1 MIENLTKPVVFLKGL
16 VTRGHDRSVNIKKN
30 IIGLFII
37 RGGSIAIS
45 FILVPLTIRYVN
57 PTQYGIWLTLS
68 SIVAWFSFFDI
79 GFGNGLRNKFAE
91 AIAKG
96 DTGLAK
102 IYISTTYAILAI
114 VISCMLVLF
123 FCVNPFINWAR
134 ILNAPPNMGQE
145 LTTLALIVFVF
156 FCLQFVLQL
165 ITTVITANQR
175 PAKASIFNFLGSLFS
190 LVVIFILTKTTS
202 GNLIYLGIALGIT
215 PVLVLAASSAWFYT
229 HEYKTYAPSLK
240 YVRFNYAR
248 DLMSLGIKFFF
259 IQIAAIIFYQTDN
272 IIIAQ
277 LFGPRQ
283 VTPYN
288 IVYKYFS
295 VVTMVLS
302 IVMVPL
308 WSAFTEAWVKK
319 DMDWIK
325 GTLRKLQIWWIVMS
339 VGTLILVVCSDFVYR
354 IWVGNEIKI
363 PFAMSLVMAVYIII
377 NAWNGIYSQ
386 FLNGVGK
393 VRLQL
398 LLAVIGSAL
407 NIPFA
412 IFLAKNTGIYGV
424 ILATTIISLASAIFA
439 PIQCKKIINNKASGI
454 WAK

>member
-156 FCLQFVLQL
+156 FCLLFVLQL
-165 ITTVITANQR
+165 ITTVITAN
-175 PAKASIFNFLGSLFS
+175 
-190 LVVIFILTKTTS
+190 
-202 GNLIYLGIALGIT
+202 
-215 PVLVLAASSAWFYT
+215 
-229 HEYKTYAPSLK
+229 
-240 YVRFNYAR
+240 
-248 DLMSLGIKFFF
+248 
-259 IQIAAIIFYQTDN
+259 
-272 IIIAQ
+272 
-277 LFGPRQ
+277 
-283 VTPYN
+283 
-288 IVYKYFS
+288 
-295 VVTMVLS
+295 
-302 IVMVPL
+302 
-308 WSAFTEAWVKK
+308 
-319 DMDWIK
+319 
-325 GTLRKLQIWWIVMS
+325 
-339 VGTLILVVCSDFVYR
+339 
-354 IWVGNEIKI
+354 
-363 PFAMSLVMAVYIII
+363 
-377 NAWNGIYSQ
+377 
-386 FLNGVGK
+386 
-393 VRLQL
+393 
-398 LLAVIGSAL
+398 
-407 NIPFA
+407 
-412 IFLAKNTGIYGV
+412 
-424 ILATTIISLASAIFA
+424 
-439 PIQCKKIINNKASGI
+439 
-454 WAK
+454 